1 MRRIRVLIV
10 DDAVVVRRLLSDIIA
25 GDPELEV
32 VGTAASGTIALQKL
46 PQVTPDVVTLDVEMP
61 GLTGIETVREIR
73 KQYPMLPVIMFS
85 TLTERGAGATIDAL
99 AAGATDYVTKPAN
112 VGSVAA
118 GMQAVREAII
128 PKIKSLCGR
137 ACGIEPA
144 VRAALPT
151 RVPAPA
157 CPAKPSVAAPVEVV
171 AIGTSTGG
179 PNALGEVLPGLPA
192 DLPVPI
198 VVVQHMPPVFTK
210 LLAERL
216 AARCAFPVTEAK
228 HGDVLEPGR
237 AWIAPGDHHM
247 VVKRSGTSVVIELN
261 QDPPENSC
269 RPAVDPLFRS
279 VARVYAERTLA
290 AVLTGMGYD
299 GRRGAEAVRD
309 AGGRVLV
316 QDQATSVVWGMPGA
330 VAEAG
335 LADATLPLD
344 QIAAELTRRIR
355 AHRHSA
361 TGAVR
366 ARLA

>member
-10 DDAVVVRRLLSDIIA
+10 DDAVVVRRLLSDILS
-25 GDPELEV
+25 GDAELEV

-46 PQVTPDVVTLDVEMP
+46 PQLTPDVVTLDVEMP

-73 KQYPMLPVIMFS
+73 KQYPTLPVIMFS

-99 AAGATDYVTKPAN
+99 SAGATDYVTKPAN

-128 PKIKSLCGR
+128 PKIKSLCAR
-137 ACGIEPA
+137 TCGIDLGARAPSP
-144 VRAALPT
+144 VRLT
-151 RVPAPA
+151 VPARA
-157 CPAKPSVAAPVEVV
+157 LQQAVAPVDVL

-179 PNALGEVLPGLPA
+179 PNALGVLLPSMPA

-198 VVVQHMPPVFTK
+198 LIVQHMPPVFTK

-216 AARCAFPVTEAK
+216 ASRCPFPISEAR
-228 HGDVLEPGR
+228 HGDVLVPGR
-237 AWIAPGDHHM
+237 VWIAPGDHHM
-247 VVKRSGTSVVIELN
+247 VVKRSGTSVRIELN
-261 QDPPENSC
+261 QEPPENSC

-279 VARVYAERTLA
+279 VAQVYAERTLA
-290 AVLTGMGYD
+290 VVLTGMGYD

-335 LADATLPLD
+335 IAEALLPLE
-344 QIAAELTRRIR
+344 QIAPELTRRLR
-355 AHRHSA
+355 AQRRTA
-361 TGAVR
+361 AVTPQ